1 MIVVAKVGTSS
12 ITNDAGEIEDAA
24 IAKFCA
30 EAVTLRRSGHRVVM
44 VTSGA
49 IAAGLPADLGSIRDL
64 SLAMADAGVPLIAPS
79 GLMVRPGGRPT
90 AVNVIGPLPLAV

>member
-12 ITNDAGEIEDAA
+12 ITNDAGGIEDAA

-30 EAVTLRRSGHRVVM
+30 EAVTLRRCGHRGGV

-49 IAAGLPADLGSIRDL
+49 LPAGLPHLLRL
-64 SLAMADAGVPLIAPS
+64 RAGAH
-79 GLMVRPGGRPT
+79 RGR
-90 AVNVIGPLPLAV
+90 